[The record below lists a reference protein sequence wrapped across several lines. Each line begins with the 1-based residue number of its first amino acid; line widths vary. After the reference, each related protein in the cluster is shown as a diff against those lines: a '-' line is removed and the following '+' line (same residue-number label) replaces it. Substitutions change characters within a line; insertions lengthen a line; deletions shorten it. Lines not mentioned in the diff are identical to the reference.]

1 MNPHIPATRQ
11 SKGFT
16 LMEILVVIAIILVL
30 AAIAF
35 PVINTIG
42 NRKHQAV
49 AMNNMRQLGSAAGSY
64 SAQNDGE
71 LPAEDAKGTDTW
83 ASAAK
88 PENAKAWYNALP
100 VILSQKSVA
109 QYATTPQSY
118 YSKENILFLPGAK
131 YPETDKK
138 LTAPLFA
145 IAINTKLQRKSETG
159 EKSARM
165 SQISNPVRTVLFLEQ
180 GIKGETKAMKQQPG
194 YDSSPKGSAK
204 SFVARYNGF
213 GVITFLDG
221 HAELVEGKDILEENG
236 QFKWPVQP
244 GDIIWGKST
253 EENENP
259 NK

>member
-1 MNPHIPATRQ
+1 
-11 SKGFT
+11 
-16 LMEILVVIAIILVL
+16 
-30 AAIAF
+30 
-35 PVINTIG
+35 
-42 NRKHQAV
+42 
-49 AMNNMRQLGSAAGSY
+49 
-64 SAQNDGE
+64 
-71 LPAEDAKGTDTW
+71 
-83 ASAAK
+83 
-88 PENAKAWYNALP
+88 
-100 VILSQKSVA
+100 
-109 QYATTPQSY
+109 
-118 YSKENILFLPGAK
+118 
-131 YPETDKK
+131 
-138 LTAPLFA
+138 
-145 IAINTKLQRKSETG
+145 
-159 EKSARM
+159 M

-194 YDSSPKGSAK
+194 YDGSPKGSAK